1 MAPDMNDALTMNPG
15 AHTQAP
21 VTGWQ
26 SAPLLQLHGNMHASP

>member
-1 MAPDMNDALTMNPG
+1 MNPG

-26 SAPLLQLHGNMHASP
+26 SAPLVQLQGSMHPSP